1 VRNLLSVPALM
12 EESAPGYRGEARGR
26 TGTAPRNHPD
36 YRSMARRTT
45 TTTTTTTK
53 SMSTHM
59 RSNLAFGG
67 SVASI
72 AHLRRLVREGTLWA
86 APMND
91 GGVGIKSLKSSGLS
105 TGSRSRR
112 GRGGKHVQS
121 EALLSNWFL
130 AACVREM
137 WGASGG
143 CSHSHDASG
152 LLLQEMLP
160 GVQQRESEAG
170 EGVDRLKKDWH
181 HKGSAPLKRSPQP
194 TLASLRK
201 DCFQSRRTRASCQT
215 CGASTLVL
223 HLPTKVIGHYCAGCC
238 PVCSAAKRQSLAPP
252 GPRA

>member
-1 VRNLLSVPALM
+1 MLSVPALM

-26 TGTAPRNHPD
+26 TGTAPRNHPE

-112 GRGGKHVQS
+112 GRGVNM
-121 EALLSNWFL
+121 SNPKP
-130 AACVREM
+130 ACGREM

-160 GVQQRESEAG
+160 GVQQRESETG
-170 EGVDRLKKDWH
+170 EGVI
-181 HKGSAPLKRSPQP
+181 A
-194 TLASLRK
+194 
-201 DCFQSRRTRASCQT
+201 
-215 CGASTLVL
+215 
-223 HLPTKVIGHYCAGCC
+223 
-238 PVCSAAKRQSLAPP
+238 
-252 GPRA
+252 

>member
-1 VRNLLSVPALM
+1 MRNLLSVPALM

-67 SVASI
+67 SVNSI
-72 AHLRRLVREGTLWA
+72 APLRRLVREGTLWA

-91 GGVGIKSLKSSGLS
+91 GGVGIRESQVQRFINRFKKPA
-105 TGSRSRR
+105 RK
-112 GRGGKHVQS
+112 GGKHVQP

-143 CSHSHDASG
+143 RSHSHDASG

-170 EGVDRLKKDWH
+170 EGVI
-181 HKGSAPLKRSPQP
+181 A
-194 TLASLRK
+194 
-201 DCFQSRRTRASCQT
+201 
-215 CGASTLVL
+215 
-223 HLPTKVIGHYCAGCC
+223 
-238 PVCSAAKRQSLAPP
+238 
-252 GPRA
+252 

>member
-72 AHLRRLVREGTLWA
+72 APLRRLVREGTLWA

-112 GRGGKHVQS
+112 GRGVNM
-121 EALLSNWFL
+121 SN
-130 AACVREM
+130 
-137 WGASGG
+137 
-143 CSHSHDASG
+143 
-152 LLLQEMLP
+152 P
-160 GVQQRESEAG
+160 
-170 EGVDRLKKDWH
+170 K
-181 HKGSAPLKRSPQP
+181 P
-194 TLASLRK
+194 
-201 DCFQSRRTRASCQT
+201 CFQTGFSQHAGAK
-215 CGASTLVL
+215 CGEHPAVV
-223 HLPTKVIGHYCAGCC
+223 HIPTMQVGYYCKKCC
-238 PVCSAAKRQSLAPP
+238 PACSSGNQKP
-252 GPRA
+252 GKG